1 VEEEDEEV
9 EEALSLL
16 WDEKHFEN
24 REFWTDV
31 SLQASKF
38 AQEEKKKKKKEKSL
52 FLRVKKE
59 K

>member
-52 FLRVKKE
+52 FFAS
-59 K
+59 